1 MYSHSVACEIAIGQT
16 VLNGAVLAVRC
27 HRCSEQGD
35 INGLQWLEEAS
46 WRRWVGFR

>member
-35 INGLQWLEEAS
+35 INGAPVVREGFVEE
-46 WRRWVGFR
+46 VGRI

>member
-35 INGLQWLEEAS
+35 IN
-46 WRRWVGFR
+46 VGSSS

>member
-27 HRCSEQGD
+27 NRCSEQGD
-35 INGLQWLEEAS
+35 INVDS
-46 WRRWVGFR
+46 SS